1 MEAIAERLTCR
12 AGPKRTRNQPDL
24 ARAAQDFFPTSPII
38 GLSNPVAPPV
48 RVAVVDGADGRPEI
62 LGQANFGFAYEG
74 PPTCVHGGVIAEL
87 LDEVMG
93 AATIVSEHPGMTGT
107 LTIRYR
113 KPTPLN
119 TDLRVE
125 ARFVGP
131 GRAQGPHL
139 GRGLPR
145 GRADGRGRRGVHRGA
160 AQADAVHRRGQR
172 GQCRPGDAGRH
183 PCRGPPGGGRIRCAA
198 PARRRGPPLG
208 LKPHRDRTVPAGHR
222 DHTVRTLQPPPAPVL
237 WDRGIGQVVTDPA
250 SAGCWPNVRIP
261 RSRPDPEL
269 RPSPGLPSRGPAA
282 CACTACRWDHGAC
295 RR

>member
-1 MEAIAERLTCR
+1 VSNLFDDDHPVVDPRRRLATAMRPIITMTVAAELDDAALVEAADAMEAIAERLTDR
-12 AGPKRTRNQPDL
+12 AGPRRTRNQPDL

-48 RVAVVDGADGRPEI
+48 RVAVVAGADGRPEI

-125 ARFVGP
+125 ARFVGQD
-131 GRAQGPHL
+131 GRKLRIWGGVFHGDVLTAE
-139 GRGLPR
+139 
-145 GRADGRGRRGVHRGA
+145 ADGVFIEVRPRQMLSIAEANVDSVDPGMLDAIRAEALREGA
-160 AQADAVHRRGQR
+160 ASDVQR
-172 GQCRPGDAGRH
+172 
-183 PCRGPPGGGRIRCAA
+183 
-198 PARRRGPPLG
+198 
-208 LKPHRDRTVPAGHR
+208 
-222 DHTVRTLQPPPAPVL
+222 PPAV
-237 WDRGIGQVVTDPA
+237 G
-250 SAGCWPNVRIP
+250 
-261 RSRPDPEL
+261 E
-269 RPSPGLPSRGPAA
+269 LPSV
-282 CACTACRWDHGAC
+282 
-295 RR
+295 